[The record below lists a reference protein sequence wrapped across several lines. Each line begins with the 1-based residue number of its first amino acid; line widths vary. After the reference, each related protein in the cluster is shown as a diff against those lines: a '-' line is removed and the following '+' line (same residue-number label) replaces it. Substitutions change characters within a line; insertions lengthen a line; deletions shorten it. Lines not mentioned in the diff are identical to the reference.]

1 MSSRVVLIAIWLML
15 VAWTSSPSAA
25 DDRYANTA
33 AVARKEA
40 TAALE
45 SAGVFS
51 VTTAVM
57 VDGNIVHAEAYGAIG
72 PGRST
77 RPDRETQFNA
87 GSISKVFTAVAMLR
101 LRDQGRID
109 LDKPVLHYLPQFR
122 MSDNRYRRITIRTL
136 LDHTSGMPGTN
147 YYKLFSS
154 KQNPSYVS
162 ETLALL
168 RDSPLKSN
176 PGDISVYCNDCFT
189 VAQAVIER
197 VSGMTFADFV
207 RREIFAKARME
218 DSSYSFKEGNR
229 NIAAAY
235 APDSPDLMLP
245 PEIVNAR
252 GTGGLT
258 TTAVDLCLFARAI
271 LDGELLS
278 PTSMEELQKRQPA
291 RLGSG
296 FSLTEA
302 GLGWD
307 SVAEPE
313 FARRGL
319 TVLGKDGFTVFFK
332 SQMYVAP
339 RQNIAVA
346 TILAGPATLP
356 GDVVIEMSKRIMWA
370 ALEDSGA
377 VSGPAELAAP
387 ALPPVAPI
395 PEELFQFAGIYGG
408 IGHAMVKLTFNQAA
422 NGLDTARLVDGR
434 FEPGASF
441 LYRGDGRFYAEGN
454 RSFSFAHANDG
465 GKLLLQHVDDKGG
478 VATMAEAVGP
488 EEGVD
493 TSEFDDRTWVPQ
505 NLRASDFVTLMYSG
519 LYRTGSIKALPGII
533 YLHAGNHGDATPYG
547 LANRFRTK
555 MILQYETDLVDLEI
569 IHKDGRRVLRVGAL
583 EFAEAQ
589 SVPPM
594 QQLEHIVIGPDGHN
608 VVRRV
613 VSGTSFMS
621 SGPADGRILIY
632 AKDGT
637 TTFDSLFAGHG
648 PVAVASGS
656 MVVFIGNPNAVFV
669 AQTT

>member
-1 MSSRVVLIAIWLML
+1 MSSRVVLIALWLM
-15 VAWTSSPSAA
+15 ASASASSPSAA
-25 DDRYANTA
+25 NDRFANTA

-57 VDGNIVHAEAYGAIG
+57 VDGRIVHAEAYGMIG
-72 PGRST
+72 SGRAT
-77 RPDRETQFNA
+77 RPDTETQFNA

-101 LRDQGRID
+101 LRDRGRID
-109 LDKPVLHYLPQFR
+109 LDKPVVHYLPQFR
-122 MSDNRYRRITIRTL
+122 MNDDRYRRITIRTL

-147 YYKLFSS
+147 YYELFGS
-154 KQNPSYVS
+154 KQNPSYVA

-176 PGDISVYCNDCFT
+176 PGDINVYCNDCFT

-207 RREIFAKARME
+207 RREIFTTAGMG
-218 DSSYSFKEGNR
+218 DSSYSFRDGNR

-235 APDSPDLMLP
+235 APDAPDLMLP

-258 TTAVDLCLFARAI
+258 TTAVDLCHFSRAL
-271 LDGELLS
+271 LDGELLGPS
-278 PTSMEELQKRQPA
+278 SMKALQKRQPG

-313 FARRGL
+313 FAARGI

-332 SQMYVAP
+332 SQMYLAP
-339 RQNIAVA
+339 RQNIVVA

-356 GDVVIEMSKRIMWA
+356 GGVVIEMSKRIMWA
-370 ALEDSGA
+370 ALEDRGD
-377 VSGPAELAAP
+377 VVGPGMALP
-387 ALPPVAPI
+387 PLPPVAPI
-395 PEELFQFAGIYGG
+395 PEQLFQFAGIYGG
-408 IGHAMVKLTFNQAA
+408 IGHAMVNLTFDKAA
-422 NGLDTARLVDGR
+422 NVLDTARLVDGK
-434 FEPGASF
+434 FAPGEPF
-441 LYRGDGRFYAEGN
+441 LYRADGRFYAADN

-465 GKLLLQHVDDKGG
+465 RKLLLQHVDDEGG
-478 VATMAEAVGP
+478 VATMAEGVSP
-488 EEGVD
+488 DEGMD
-493 TSEFDDRTWVPQ
+493 TSEFDDTTWVPQ

-519 LYRTGSIKALPGII
+519 LYKTGSIKALPGLI

-547 LANRFRTK
+547 LANRYRTR

-569 IHKDGRRVLRVGAL
+569 IHRNGRRVLRVGAL
-583 EFAEAQ
+583 EFADAA
-589 SVPPM
+589 SVPPL
-594 QQLEHIVIGPDGHN
+594 QRFEHVVIGPSGDN

-613 VSGTSFMS
+613 VSGTSFKS

-632 AKDGT
+632 AKDGA
-637 TTFDSLFAGHG
+637 TTFDSLFAGNS
-648 PVAVASGS
+648 PIAVAPGS
-656 MVVFIGNPNAVFV
+656 LVVFIGHPDAVFV
-669 AQTT
+669 AQTL

>member
-1 MSSRVVLIAIWLML
+1 MSSRVVMIALWLL
-15 VAWTSSPSAA
+15 VLAWASSPGAA

-57 VDGNIVHAEAYGAIG
+57 VDGNIVHAEAYGTIG
-72 PGRST
+72 SGRSS
-77 RPDRETQFNA
+77 RPDAETQFNA

-109 LDKPVLHYLPQFR
+109 LDKPVVHYLPQFR
-122 MSDNRYRRITIRTL
+122 MNDNRYRRITIRTL

-147 YYKLFSS
+147 YYKLFAS
-154 KQNPSYVS
+154 KENLSYVN

-168 RDSPLKSN
+168 RDTPLKSN
-176 PGDISVYCNDCFT
+176 PGDINVYCNDCFT

-207 RREIFAKARME
+207 RREIFTKARMG
-218 DSSYSFKEGNR
+218 DSSYSFREGNR

-235 APDSPDLMLP
+235 APDFPDLMLP

-258 TTAVDLCLFARAI
+258 TTAVDLCLFSRAF

-278 PTSMEELQKRQPA
+278 ASSMKELQNRQPG

-313 FARRGL
+313 FAARGL

-356 GDVVIEMSKRIMWA
+356 GGVVIEMSKRIMWA

-377 VSGPAELAAP
+377 VSGAGMAP
-387 ALPPVAPI
+387 PPLPPVAPI
-395 PEELFQFAGIYGG
+395 PEQLFQFAGIYAG

-422 NGLDTARLVDGR
+422 NGLDTARLVDGK
-434 FEPGASF
+434 FEPGESF
-441 LYRGDGRFYAEGN
+441 LYRGDGRFYAADS

-465 GKLLLQHVDDKGG
+465 GKLLRQHVDDKGG
-478 VATMAEAVGP
+478 VATIAEGVGP
-488 EEGVD
+488 DEGMD

-505 NLRASDFVTLMYSG
+505 NLRATDFVTLMYSG
-519 LYRTGSIKALPGII
+519 LYRTGSIKALPGVIH
-533 YLHAGNHGDATPYG
+533 LHAGNHGDATPYG

-583 EFAEAQ
+583 EFADAE
-589 SVPPM
+589 SVPPL
-594 QQLEHIVIGPDGHN
+594 QQFERVVIGPDGHN

-613 VSGTSFMS
+613 VSGTSFKS
-621 SGPADGRILIY
+621 SGPADGRILIH
-632 AKDGT
+632 AKDGN
-637 TTFDSLFAGHG
+637 TTFDSLFAGNS
-648 PVAVASGS
+648 PVAVSPGS
-656 MVVFIGNPNAVFV
+656 FVVFIGNPDAVFV
-669 AQTT
+669 AQTM